1 MQKISDSKALKGY
14 VTMLLF
20 DDEGNLRETRDFR
33 NLVVDLG
40 QDGAMERISE
50 VGTGVLP
57 ANYIRLGT
65 DAGAPGAT
73 DSRLDG
79 DIAEPKSAAYT
90 RLGIGSWKLVATWG
104 TGDAVTGLTESGVFF
119 GSFTGSMLCRQTF
132 SVINKQSADTL
143 EVTWGFT
150 IA

>member
-1 MQKISDSKALKGY
+1 MQKISDSKAIKGY

-20 DDEGNLRETRDFR
+20 DDEGNLKETKDFR

-40 QDGAMERISE
+40 QEGAQERISL

-65 DAGAPGAT
+65 ETGAPGAT

-79 DIAEPKSAAYT
+79 DVGEPKSAAYT
-90 RLGIGSWKLVATWG
+90 RLGVGSWKLVATWG
-104 TGDAVTGLTESGVFF
+104 TGEAVTGLTESGVFF